1 MGYISN
7 FFYAM
12 ALIIII
18 FMCYLCF
25 RKRKRS
31 QGVIFTS
38 MYPACCMFL
47 LPLNCLVIDYFSAV
61 QAVPVTNQ
69 TVAVTH
75 GTVYVAQQSRYPAQ
89 RPPIVATAY
98 PVMAPAPNPP
108 MQMPQ
113 P

>member
-38 MYPACCMFL
+38 MYPASMFL